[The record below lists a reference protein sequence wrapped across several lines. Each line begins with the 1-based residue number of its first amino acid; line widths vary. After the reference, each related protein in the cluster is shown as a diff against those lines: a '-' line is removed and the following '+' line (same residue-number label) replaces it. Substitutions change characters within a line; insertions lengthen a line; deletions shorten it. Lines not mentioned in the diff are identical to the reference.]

1 MRACV
6 RVCGTGF
13 VRVCARQA
21 AAQRREPMQ
30 SDSTAGPAGTHVRG
44 PHAPTG
50 GRVREERSWGPR
62 KEATC
67 SCCDEARNPRR
78 KARVLT
84 HACLV
89 RRGAF
94 KGALRRGAPTD
105 LCFGLVG
112 RRCEG
117 LVQEQPQLE
126 LALCATP
133 KWDQAKWDQAKWDQ
147 AKWDQAKWDQA
158 KWDQPQLELA
168 LPRHPIPCR
177 PRAEQSSEARCSGHK
192 CPWGTPLKTRL
203 RTRTPWGVP
212 VGGTRLSTR
221 IVPIEH
227 ASGVPR

>member
-1 MRACV
+1 
-6 RVCGTGF
+6 
-13 VRVCARQA
+13 
-21 AAQRREPMQ
+21 MQ
-30 SDSTAGPAGTHVRG
+30 SDSTAAPAGTHVTG
-44 PHAPTG
+44 THEYSPTG

-89 RRGAF
+89 RRGAL

-105 LCFGLVG
+105 LCNGLVG

-133 KWDQAKWDQAKWDQ
+133 KWDQAKWDQAKWECLN
-147 AKWDQAKWDQA
+147 
-158 KWDQPQLELA
+158 P
-168 LPRHPIPCR
+168 
-177 PRAEQSSEARCSGHK
+177 
-192 CPWGTPLKTRL
+192 
-203 RTRTPWGVP
+203 
-212 VGGTRLSTR
+212 
-221 IVPIEH
+221 
-227 ASGVPR
+227 